1 MIYIK
6 KEDILIKNNRIIISN
21 DLVEEVKYQ
30 NIGVFN
36 VDDKDYIALMELDTQ
51 DILWMHYYDNNG
63 DISIEPIESDK
74 EFKKVSECF
83 ELIIEV
89 SHL

>member
-51 DILWMHYYDNNG
+51 DIL
-63 DISIEPIESDK
+63 
-74 EFKKVSECF
+74 
-83 ELIIEV
+83 
-89 SHL
+89 